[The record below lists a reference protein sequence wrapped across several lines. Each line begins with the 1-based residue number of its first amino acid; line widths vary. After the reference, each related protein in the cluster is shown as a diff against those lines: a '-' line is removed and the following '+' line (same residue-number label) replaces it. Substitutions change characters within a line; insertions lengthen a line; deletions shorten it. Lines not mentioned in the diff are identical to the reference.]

1 MIDKKRFRAILLPLF
16 IGMFT
21 LIAVIVILALSS
33 GYDAIVK
40 DTDGGFYKAHGL
52 FIAGNLFICSRDSLT
67 FTTRNDAFQS
77 KEENTDLSL
86 ISMKKVQFIE
96 IISKPDDSGPA
107 LGAWQPSLKD
117 YIGDYTVNAAGN
129 HGYLSLRATAGGYL
143 YGTIRFPEWGRGATE
158 YLKYVRLVNGKIY
171 FTRSVTT
178 PQELQRIGGN
188 SYFIQEYSG
197 EYLQSGNLIR
207 GYYTIQGSRKTWEA
221 MKNR

>member
-1 MIDKKRFRAILLPLF
+1 MIDKKHVRAILIPLF
-16 IGMFT
+16 IGMF
-21 LIAVIVILALSS
+21 LIIAAVMVMTLSS
-33 GYDAIVK
+33 GYDVVVK
-40 DTDGGFYKAHGL
+40 DTDGGFYKAHGI
-52 FIAGNLFICSRDSLT
+52 FIAGNVFVCSRDSLT

-77 KEENTDLSL
+77 REENRDFAI
-86 ISMKKVQFIE
+86 ISMKKIQFIE
-96 IISKPDDSGPA
+96 VISRPDDTGPA
-107 LGAWQPSLKD
+107 LGTWQPSLND

-143 YGTIRFPEWGRGATE
+143 YGSIRFPEWGRGATE

-197 EYLQSGNLIR
+197 EYLRSGNLIR
-207 GYYTIQGSRKTWEA
+207 GYYTIQGTRKAWEA
-221 MKNR
+221 TKNR